1 MSAWGMLELVPMD
14 MRLLTATIACIAL
27 PAPAMAAPGGRL
39 GTLPLGEYYCAL
51 PGDAA
56 GQAWIPLEDKHFTI
70 DNASTYLTSQGS
82 GTYLLT
88 GKRIIFTR
96 GPMNGMRFERTGS
109 STLRWIDENGD
120 LANVRCVR
128 TNAAR

>member
-1 MSAWGMLELVPMD
+1 MSAWRMLELAAMN
-14 MRLLTATIACIAL
+14 MRLLTVTAACIAL
-27 PAPAMAAPGGRL
+27 SAPALAAPGGKL
-39 GTLPLGEYYCAL
+39 GTLPLGEYHCAL

-56 GQAWIPLEDKHFTI
+56 GQAWIPLEDKNFTI
-70 DNASTYLTSQGS
+70 DNASTYLTPQGS

-88 GKRIIFTR
+88 GKRVIFTR

-109 STLRWIDENGD
+109 STLRWIDENGR
-120 LANVRCVR
+120 LASVRCVR

>member
-1 MSAWGMLELVPMD
+1 MSDWGMLELVTMD
-14 MRLLTATIACIAL
+14 MRLLTATAACIAL
-27 PAPAMAAPGGRL
+27 SVPAMAAPGGNL
-39 GTLPLGEYYCAL
+39 GTLPLGAYHCAL

-56 GQAWIPLEDKHFTI
+56 GQAWIPLEDKNFTI
-70 DNASTYLTSQGS
+70 DNASTYLTSKGS

-88 GKRIIFTR
+88 GKRVIFTR